1 MVDPA
6 APISPDRPDIQ
17 LAAHRLRAGEL
28 VAFPTETV
36 YGLGADALNPSAVA
50 RVFATKGRPS
60 HNPLIVHV
68 ASIEMAQSLA
78 REWPREA
85 DTLARA
91 FWPGPLTIVVP
102 KADHIPDAVTARGST
117 VALRRPAHRLAQA
130 LLDAFAG
137 PLVGP
142 SANKSGHVSPTTAA
156 HVRAEFGDAI
166 PVLDGGLCIVGLEST
181 VVAFDGGVPRILRPG
196 AISAAQIAHALAIDP
211 ASISIGSKS
220 VAHHTAASPLQSPG
234 LLASH
239 YAPRTPL
246 IIVDRADATD
256 ATDITTVLP
265 NNASQCARGLYAMLR
280 DADQLAQST
289 GAARIAVVVPLE
301 ALANDHDPLWDAI
314 LDRLRRAAAPRDES
328 A

>member
-6 APISPDRPDIQ
+6 EPISPDRPDIQ
-17 LAAHRLRAGEL
+17 IAAHRLRAGEL

-36 YGLGADALNPSAVA
+36 YGLGADALNPLAVA

-68 ASIEMAQSLA
+68 ASVEMAQSLA

-91 FWPGPLTIVVP
+91 IWPGPLTIVVP
-102 KADHIPDAVTARGST
+102 KAHLIPDSVTARGST
-117 VALRRPAHRLAQA
+117 VALRRPAHPLAQA

-142 SANKSGHVSPTTAA
+142 SANKSGRVSPTSAA
-156 HVRAEFGDAI
+156 HVRAEFGDAV
-166 PVLDGGLCIVGLEST
+166 PVLDGGPCTVGLEST
-181 VVAFDGGVPRILRPG
+181 VVAFDNGVPRILRPG
-196 AISAAQIAHALAIDP
+196 AISAAQIARALAIDP
-211 ASISIGSKS
+211 ASVCFGPKS
-220 VAHHTAASPLQSPG
+220 TAHGTAASTLQSPG

-246 IIVDRADATD
+246 IIVDRADLAD
-256 ATDITTVLP
+256 ASDITTLLP
-265 NNASQCARGLYAMLR
+265 NNAPECARDLYAMLR
-280 DADQLAQST
+280 HADQQAQST
-289 GAARIAVVVPLE
+289 GARRIAVVVPLD
-301 ALANDHDPLWDAI
+301 ALANDRHPLWDAI
-314 LDRLRRAAAPRDES
+314 LDRLRRAAAPRDEP